1 MQIDKKKLK
10 KIMEER
16 VIACINYDYKT
27 INHRDDT
34 DAMFLSGYCMYESS
48 KIIEKLT
55 SLHPWQLLL
64 IILIREFMDNLGI
77 RDIGGWVGV
86 HFLK

>member
-1 MQIDKKKLK
+1 MQIDKKKVK

-16 VIACINYDYKT
+16 VNACINYDYKT

-34 DAMFLSGYCMYESS
+34 DAMFLSSYCMYESS

-55 SLHPWQLLL
+55 KVIIILTIIL
-64 IILIREFMDNLGI
+64 IILTYKL
-77 RDIGGWVGV
+77 
-86 HFLK
+86 LT